1 MSTRRICLVLCV
13 SALLA
18 GNACMSRS
26 QAQQPVLPAV
36 GSGALTPEQTSW
48 LVHGERH
55 QKDGWLYL
63 HIEGAARQRGF
74 QHGYLLAKEIRES
87 LRITKAVWEYQSGMD
102 WQWLVGKSS
111 EIFKKNVDPEILDEI
126 RGITEGLTAAGAP
139 ATLEEMVAYNAYIE
153 LSGYWWPQEK
163 KTMDVHSPDTRK
175 ESCSSFIAT
184 GNMTRDGGIVL
195 GHNTMSSY
203 VVADSYVILDIVPD
217 KGYRILMQTSPGW
230 VHSGTDFFITSAGLV
245 GSETTIGD
253 FNGFD
258 EKGDPEF
265 ARMRRATQDASTID
279 DWCAIMKKGN
289 NGGYANAWL
298 LGDVKTNE
306 IARLELGLQ
315 HTGFERTKNGYYVG
329 SNVAETIPIL
339 RLETEQHETDIRQSG
354 VARRVRWRELM
365 KQYEGKITADLAKLF
380 EADHYDSYLH
390 KDGFGWRALCAHG
403 ECDSLDLALPFEP
416 GGTIDAKV
424 VDTEMAKSMT
434 FAARWGS
441 ACGKPF
447 DAGEFLRLHPQ
458 FEWLKD
464 LLQSRASFPW
474 TQFRAGEH

>member
-1 MSTRRICLVLCV
+1 
-13 SALLA
+13 
-18 GNACMSRS
+18 
-26 QAQQPVLPAV
+26 
-36 GSGALTPEQTSW
+36 
-48 LVHGERH
+48 
-55 QKDGWLYL
+55 
-63 HIEGAARQRGF
+63 
-74 QHGYLLAKEIRES
+74 
-87 LRITKAVWEYQSGMD
+87 
-102 WQWLVGKSS
+102 
-111 EIFKKNVDPEILDEI
+111 
-126 RGITEGLTAAGAP
+126 
-139 ATLEEMVAYNAYIE
+139 
-153 LSGYWWPQEK
+153 
-163 KTMDVHSPDTRK
+163 
-175 ESCSSFIAT
+175 
-184 GNMTRDGGIVL
+184 
-195 GHNTMSSY
+195 
-203 VVADSYVILDIVPD
+203 
-217 KGYRILMQTSPGW
+217 MQTSPGW

-265 ARMRRATQDASTID
+265 ARMRRAAQDASTID